1 MESIIKQISRT
12 SIKNGIDF
20 AFYNI
25 FIWNSNNIRDTLRFL
40 KNGKIRVRLRPS
52 NSIIRFIAVRAPYF
66 SSYFSDFS
74 IFLCLSLFFY
84 SSTLPLFLSPHIYWS
99 PAIVHSWLTSNKYC
113 FDWKLINLDL
123 VFFRSIEKCA
133 YFAHLRSNLCCEC
146 ECARLVFVICTKPI
160 GEYHANDGFN
170 RWAKCISLR
179 PMHCNTQI
187 DRTY

>member
-12 SIKNGIDF
+12 SIKNWNRF
-20 AFYNI
+20 CF
-25 FIWNSNNIRDTLRFL
+25 FI
-40 KNGKIRVRLRPS
+40 
-52 NSIIRFIAVRAPYF
+52 
-66 SSYFSDFS
+66 
-74 IFLCLSLFFY
+74 IFLFEIQTTFAIRSDSSKMKRFAYDFVHQTALLGLLLYERLTFLHISVTFLSL
-84 SSTLPLFLSPHIYWS
+84 SLLLLLFRSFSRLVSIDLQLF
-99 PAIVHSWLTSNKYC
+99 VHSWLTTNKYC